1 MMLHHSSAVRDVIP
15 VYLKVVKVDFGH
27 DDDDDDDGDYDGDS
41 DVGGCGHNNGE
52 DTAEQVALLNHLQAI
67 NAGRLVLHLL
77 SHVVRSKVCPQDSC
91 QLLQPFWGDALSFP
105 VCLESSSCTSH
116 PLHV

>member
-15 VYLKVVKVDFGH
+15 VYLKVVDFGH
-27 DDDDDDDGDYDGDS
+27 GDGDSDGDYDGDS
-41 DVGGCGHNNGE
+41 DVGDCGHNNGE
-52 DTAEQVALLNHLQAI
+52 DTAVQVALLNHLQAI